1 MCVWPVC
8 ICVCVCMNDGCVSQ
22 PGLCVC
28 TGACNERH
36 HQPNSPPPFPQP
48 HCILY
53 MTTPSAAPPPL
64 LHLTHTHTRTDD
76 SYIQYFLL
84 IAVTFGSDHF
94 LRGSDSV
101 SPLTPSEWVWTHT
114 RSLFF
119 CVLIWIIAGGCSQKC
134 ITMINWTLR
143 TYQAIQGQCAVKQ
156 EGTGTD
162 VGQSGDVAA
171 CDCCSKR
178 NVSRNLGL
186 ISAFEIWDTFRFWKC
201 FCEARRA
208 PPSRSSCRFMQC
220 SQWLT

>member
-1 MCVWPVC
+1 MSSTPT
-8 ICVCVCMNDGCVSQ
+8 
-22 PGLCVC
+22 P
-28 TGACNERH
+28 
-36 HQPNSPPPFPQP
+36 SPPN
-48 HCILY
+48 
-53 MTTPSAAPPPL
+53 
-64 LHLTHTHTRTDD
+64 THTHTRTN
-76 SYIQYFLL
+76 IQYFLL
-84 IAVTFGSDHF
+84 IAVTFGNNHF

-119 CVLIWIIAGGCSQKC
+119 AVLIWIIAGGCSQKC

-171 CDCCSKR
+171 CNCCSKR

-186 ISAFEIWDTFRFWKC
+186 ISAFEIWGTFRCWKC
-201 FCEARRA
+201 FWEARRA
-208 PPSRSSCRFMQC
+208 PPFRSSCRFMQW
-220 SQWLT
+220 SQWLKKKEFSLIFVAVFTWYLTSYKYEHRVQKHTSAAASLSPCWWKEL